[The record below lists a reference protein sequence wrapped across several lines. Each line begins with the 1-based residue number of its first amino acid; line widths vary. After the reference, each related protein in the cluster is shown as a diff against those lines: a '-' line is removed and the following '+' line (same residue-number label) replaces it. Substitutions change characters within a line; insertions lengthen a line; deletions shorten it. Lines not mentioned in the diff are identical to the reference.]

1 MTGSNQPDASTA
13 PAPEASAPARSAHI
27 LVVDDKEIVRT
38 FLMEVLELAGHR
50 VTVVED
56 GDKALEVVSLDRAD
70 VLVTDLRMEPVS
82 GEELIRQLKTVS
94 PSTVP
99 IVLTG
104 YGSVERTVE
113 LMRMGAFDVL
123 TKPCRATEI
132 LATVEKALAHHE
144 ALYTNHDLRCR
155 LEAQEGKR
163 QQVQEKLAMIGKLAA
178 GVAHE
183 LNNPLDATLRCV
195 RMSKDLVRD
204 DSELAEYLDLA
215 HAGLLRMADI
225 VQSLLTFSREAAVE
239 QAPQRLD
246 DLVAEAITGVAL
258 ALGEGAPRMAQEIH
272 PAVAGV
278 PVPRGLHQV
287 VTNLLRNAND
297 AAEGEG
303 TIRVRATLDAD
314 RLILEVLDEG
324 PGIPD
329 DVLPRVF
336 EPFFTTKDPGKGTGL
351 GLPISAR
358 LVEKFGGSMSIEC
371 PASGGTVVTVA
382 LPADRYGP
390 ELHPE
395 LS

>member
-1 MTGSNQPDASTA
+1 MSGSTHQDPTLGQSPAQAGGQRTA
-13 PAPEASAPARSAHI
+13 RV

-38 FLMEVLELAGHR
+38 FLCEVLELAGHD
-50 VTVVED
+50 VTVVESGED
-56 GDKALEVVSLDRAD
+56 AIDLCGKELVQVV
-70 VLVTDLRMEPVS
+70 VTDLRMEPMS
-82 GEELIRQLKTVS
+82 GEELIRHLKRQA
-94 PSTVP
+94 PATVP
-99 IVLTG
+99 VVLTG

-113 LMRMGAFDVL
+113 LMRLGAFDVL

-132 LATVEKALAHHE
+132 LATIEKALAHHD
-144 ALYTNHDLRCR
+144 ALDANQDLRSR

-195 RMSKDLVRD
+195 RMTKDRVGD
-204 DSELAEYLDLA
+204 DAEATEYLDIA

-258 ALGEGAPRMAQEIH
+258 ALGNEAPRMTQDIQ
-272 PAVAGV
+272 PGVAGV

-287 VTNLLRNAND
+287 VTNLLRNAAD
-297 AAEGEG
+297 AYDSPGKITVTG
-303 TIRVRATLDAD
+303 RIRGD
-314 RLILEVLDEG
+314 RLLLAVTDEG
-324 PGIPD
+324 SGIPE

-336 EPFFTTKDPGKGTGL
+336 EPFFTTKEPGKGTGL

-358 LVEKFGGSMSIEC
+358 LVEKFGGSMGIEC
-371 PASGGTVVTVA
+371 PAEGGTIVTVS
-382 LPADRYGP
+382 LPASRYGADTVQ
-390 ELHPE
+390 EVL
-395 LS
+395 